1 MNKMKKET
9 GITLLA
15 IVITIVILLILVGI
29 TIYAVNDSKLFY
41 HARRAAFIHDM
52 KSYTNRNNV
61 KLKNLSYEIPGTNLN
76 NLVSEKYNAILNNNM
91 WLASRYV
98 YVLKNTSSDSYW
110 ISFNLSVY
118 DYSSALNDNSSG
130 YLFGNNTSGINK
142 THYLAPVCIL
152 NSSTPIDYVST
163 DNEVNTWKIE

>member
-52 KSYTNRNNV
+52 KSYQELTELVLQEKRVDATQNNKEMEDINV
-61 KLKNLSYEIPGTNLN
+61 GLDGQDDTTTVIKSIAK
-76 NLVSEKYNAILNNNM
+76 KYQKTDT
-91 WLASRYV
+91 SPEQ
-98 YVLKNTSSDSYW
+98 VLIQTI
-110 ISFNLSVY
+110 ISK
-118 DYSSALNDNSSG
+118 DD
-130 YLFGNNTSGINK
+130 NK
-142 THYLAPVCIL
+142 TCIII
-152 NSSTPIDYVST
+152 TMIT
-163 DNEVNTWKIE
+163 